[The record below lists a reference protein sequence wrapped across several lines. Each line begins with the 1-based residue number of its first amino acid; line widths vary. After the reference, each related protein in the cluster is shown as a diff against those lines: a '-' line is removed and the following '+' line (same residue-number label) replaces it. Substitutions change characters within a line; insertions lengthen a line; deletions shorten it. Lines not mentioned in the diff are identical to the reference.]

1 MTFHISSLVPLH
13 FPVINKLLH
22 ALLPQDQMGQAPDHE
37 AAQQY
42 PETWL
47 LQQGCAQPNGRARRT
62 ERGELAEHS
71 QQLSWEN
78 PDLHPDSQDH
88 AAPFITTS
96 SNTEDTDNSFSIFSF
111 FLNWYTAQENSTSCG
126 FNSGYFYSD
135 LSIYLLDS
143 CLFPF

>member
-71 QQLSWEN
+71 QWRFLSSWAEKTQTYILIHKIMQ
-78 PDLHPDSQDH
+78 P
-88 AAPFITTS
+88 
-96 SNTEDTDNSFSIFSF
+96 
-111 FLNWYTAQENSTSCG
+111 
-126 FNSGYFYSD
+126 
-135 LSIYLLDS
+135 LS
-143 CLFPF
+143 